1 MLAVFWTPSAAAA
14 SCPQTAASRNVPT
27 ALILS
32 GGGAK
37 GAYEA
42 GSAAAFAE
50 RGLPFRIV
58 AGSSAGALNAAMIV
72 AGRADRLE
80 ALWRAG
86 KKEQGHPLRPPLPF
100 AGLPPGG
107 LPVPAV

>member
-14 SCPQTAASRNVPT
+14 SCTQTAASRNVPT

-58 AGSSAGALNAAMIV
+58 AGSSAGALNAAVIV
-72 AGRADRLE
+72 PGRAHRPRGP
-80 ALWRAG
+80 ARAG
-86 KKEQGHPLRPPLPF
+86 QEGPGHSPPPAGPLPRPP
-100 AGLPPGG
+100 
-107 LPVPAV
+107 